1 MAFSFQNAPCIWVR
15 GTFCQECFNVRRY
28 SLKPKN
34 TLPGI
39 REVDIQPGMLIE
51 DVEADQLEDV
61 SSGRSG
67 TEVAKVLLKSG

>member
-1 MAFSFQNAPCIWVR
+1 
-15 GTFCQECFNVRRY
+15 
-28 SLKPKN
+28 
-34 TLPGI
+34 
-39 REVDIQPGMLIE
+39 MLIE